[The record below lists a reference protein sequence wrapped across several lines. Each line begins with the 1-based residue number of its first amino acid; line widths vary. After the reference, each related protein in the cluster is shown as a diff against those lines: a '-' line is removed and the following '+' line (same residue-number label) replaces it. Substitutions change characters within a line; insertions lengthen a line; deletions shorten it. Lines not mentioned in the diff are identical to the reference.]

1 MRKYNWNEENKA
13 QNDFFAYIFNSP
25 IVCHVCQACAKESI
39 WATRTPIPRA
49 KFRRITEETTRFPQN
64 KRKKIETLIEI
75 CKTKQKNGKE
85 KLPSLR
91 TQSLLKNGYL
101 VDYPFCLSFTESYIL
116 QKHRDLLAC
125 VVGVTRVRQLGSDSK
140 KACPI
145 LTTTFANAQKFKRC
159 VEGLTISFFSLQM
172 GTKIEK
178 NAS

>member
-64 KRKKIETLIEI
+64 KRKKIETFIEI
-75 CKTKQKNGKE
+75 CKTKQKNGKG

-91 TQSLLKNGYL
+91 TQSLLRNGYL
-101 VDYPFCLSFTESYIL
+101 VDFPFCLSFTESYIFSKTPWL
-116 QKHRDLLAC
+116 TGMCGWCNSCEATWLWQHESMPHIHYN
-125 VVGVTRVRQLGSDSK
+125 VRK
-140 KACPI
+140 CAK
-145 LTTTFANAQKFKRC
+145 
-159 VEGLTISFFSLQM
+159 V
-172 GTKIEK
+172 
-178 NAS
+178 

>member
-1 MRKYNWNEENKA
+1 MT
-13 QNDFFAYIFNSP
+13 FLLNSP

-64 KRKKIETLIEI
+64 KRKKIETFIEI

-125 VVGVTRVRQLGSDSK
+125 VVGVTRVRQLGSDSM

-145 LTTTFANAQKFKRC
+145 FTTTFANAQKFKRC

-172 GTKIEK
+172 ETKIEK

>member
-1 MRKYNWNEENKA
+1 MT
-13 QNDFFAYIFNSP
+13 FLLNSP

-64 KRKKIETLIEI
+64 KRKKIETFIEI
-75 CKTKQKNGKE
+75 CKNGKG

-125 VVGVTRVRQLGSDSK
+125 VVGVTRVRQLGSDSM

-145 LTTTFANAQKFKRC
+145 FTTTFANAQKFKRC

-172 GTKIEK
+172 ETKIEK

>member
-13 QNDFFAYIFNSP
+13 QNYFFAYIFNSP

-49 KFRRITEETTRFPQN
+49 KFRRITEETTCFPHN
-64 KRKKIETLIEI
+64 KRKKIETFIEI

-125 VVGVTRVRQLGSDSK
+125 VVGVTRVRQLGSDSM

-145 LTTTFANAQKFKRC
+145 FTTTFANAQKFKRC

>member
-1 MRKYNWNEENKA
+1 MT
-13 QNDFFAYIFNSP
+13 FLLNSP

-64 KRKKIETLIEI
+64 KRKKIETFIEI

-116 QKHRDLLAC
+116 QKHRDLLVC
-125 VVGVTRVRQLGSDSK
+125 VVGVTRVRQLGSDSM

-145 LTTTFANAQKFKRC
+145 FTTTFANAQKFKRC

-172 GTKIEK
+172 ETKIEK

>member
-1 MRKYNWNEENKA
+1 MT
-13 QNDFFAYIFNSP
+13 FLLNSP

-64 KRKKIETLIEI
+64 KRKKIETFIEI

-101 VDYPFCLSFTESYIL
+101 VDFPFCLSFTESYIL

-125 VVGVTRVRQLGSDSK
+125 VVGVTRVRQLGSDSM

-145 LTTTFANAQKFKRC
+145 FTTTFANAQKFKRC

>member
-1 MRKYNWNEENKA
+1 MT
-13 QNDFFAYIFNSP
+13 FLLNSP

-64 KRKKIETLIEI
+64 KRKKIETFIEI

-125 VVGVTRVRQLGSDSK
+125 VVGVTRVRQLGSDSM

-145 LTTTFANAQKFKRC
+145 FTTTFANAQKFKRC

>member
-13 QNDFFAYIFNSP
+13 QNDFFGYIFNSP

-64 KRKKIETLIEI
+64 KRKKIETFIEI

-101 VDYPFCLSFTESYIL
+101 VDFPFCLSFSESYIL

-145 LTTTFANAQKFKRC
+145 FTTTFANAQKFKRC
-159 VEGLTISFFSLQM
+159 VEGLTTSFFSLQM

>member
-1 MRKYNWNEENKA
+1 MRKYNWNEKNKV

-64 KRKKIETLIEI
+64 KRKKIETFIEI
-75 CKTKQKNGKE
+75 CKNGKG

-116 QKHRDLLAC
+116 QKHLDLLAC
-125 VVGVTRVRQLGSDSK
+125 VVGVTRVRQLGSDSM

-145 LTTTFANAQKFKRC
+145 FTTTFANAQKFKRC

-172 GTKIEK
+172 ETKIEK